1 MIRNL
6 KTPKDLKEG
15 RYIVKGIAT
24 YTNANNTMEATAI
37 SYVSI
42 EIPLLER
49 EYYGHPLWMYLIL
62 AVVLLIT
69 ATTTGYVYKKKK
81 EEEERRRRYKALLQL
96 KNLPKASPK
105 NAFIGKVAETGIRA
119 FIRLNDL
126 MTHALI
132 AGATGAGKTIA
143 AQVIAEEAL
152 LHNKNV
158 VVFDPTGQWT
168 GFLRACKN
176 RAMLKKYPLFGMK
189 EKDARGFEGSIKL
202 VESPDMKINIK
213 ELLEPKKAR
222 ITVFVL
228 DRLSPEQIDKF
239 VANTVKQVFNQRP
252 EEQKELKLL
261 MVYDEVHRLLP
272 KFGGSGEGFLQIER
286 AVREFRKWGI
296 GLILISQVLSD
307 FVGEIRAN
315 IGMEIQTRTR
325 YEKDLERI
333 ARKYGEE

>member
-1 MIRNL
+1 
-6 KTPKDLKEG
+6 
-15 RYIVKGIAT
+15 
-24 YTNANNTMEATAI
+24 
-37 SYVSI
+37 
-42 EIPLLER
+42 
-49 EYYGHPLWMYLIL
+49 
-62 AVVLLIT
+62 
-69 ATTTGYVYKKKK
+69 
-81 EEEERRRRYKALLQL
+81 
-96 KNLPKASPK
+96 
-105 NAFIGKVAETGIRA
+105 
-119 FIRLNDL
+119 
-126 MTHALI
+126 
-132 AGATGAGKTIA
+132 
-143 AQVIAEEAL
+143 
-152 LHNKNV
+152 
-158 VVFDPTGQWT
+158 
-168 GFLRACKN
+168 
-176 RAMLKKYPLFGMK
+176 
-189 EKDARGFEGSIKL
+189 L
-202 VESPDMKINIK
+202 VESPDMKIDIK

-333 ARKYGEE
+333 ARKYGEEIAKSVVKASVGTGMLVFSEYNKGRPYFIEFRPILHQVKRLSDEELDKYTLYDKRITKIRRKIKEMEKKGVDTFNLKIELELAESKLAKGQFDMVETFLNELEPKLNTKKRRRTK